1 MRISDWSSDVC
12 SSDLLKADLLE
23 MEKMID
29 GYLTF
34 ARGEGDEPA
43 IVANVSALIES
54 TVAGWQ
60 RNGTRID
67 CHIESHLELPVRDRK
82 RVVEGT
88 GVSGRV
94 ELGGRRVSKNKKTA
108 QIRRQTT

>member
-1 MRISDWSSDVC
+1 MVSDQTAVEE
-12 SSDLLKADLLE
+12 LKADLLE

-67 CHIESHLELPVRDRK
+67 CHIERHLELPVRSDSLRRLLDTLISNPK
-82 RVVEGT
+82 TGT
-88 GVSGRV
+88 ASCR
-94 ELGGRRVSKNKKTA
+94 EREC
-108 QIRRQTT
+108 